1 MCGDHP
7 CCEIGV
13 VFCSCLQICGNLY
26 LQEKLNMI
34 VTIGGIPVYD
44 AVITDDETGMFKI
57 SLVDDPAVMSNFQA
71 FDATRKMQLYAIQ
84 DEEKRLVR
92 GCIMRAD
99 FPIYR
104 RDERMGEYYI
114 IYKADTI
121 RQMAEKY
128 LAESRQNDVNAMHQG
143 EDLPDIYMV
152 QYFIKGDGIQVDGFD
167 ECADGSLFGEFHVT
181 NDDVWAEIKA
191 GTYKGFSLEGVFD
204 LVPEQDRDEIQEIVD
219 ILDGKFKKFHNQN
232 DMSKLSRLKE
242 ILAAKLQE
250 AEQKFGNVTTD
261 KGVLSWDGDDD
272 LKEGDS
278 VYVMDSEGN
287 RTPAADGDYKTDDN
301 KVIVVV
307 DGKVSEIKDAEAE
320 VSTEE
325 SKFIETDKGKLEW
338 DNEEEDLKEGDAVYV
353 RDEEGNRVPAPD
365 GDYTTGD
372 GKVIKVS
379 DGKVTEI
386 VDDKA
391 EVADQDLK
399 ARRKSR
405 FEKIRQAF
413 VESFEEKMRLITEA
427 IASVIGDDK
436 EFYLVDAGED
446 FGVVDVFDFETYED
460 HYFRYS
466 ITWNEDGTATASDP
480 QEVKRMFVPIDME
493 SPFAKSNEEEMN
505 SLKAENASLKA
516 EIAKLKKTPAGKPA
530 HEEVKEQQQMSKT
543 GNKGLDRL
551 SRIMSAK

>member
-1 MCGDHP
+1 
-7 CCEIGV
+7 
-13 VFCSCLQICGNLY
+13 
-26 LQEKLNMI
+26 MI

-44 AVITDDETGMFKI
+44 AVISDDETGMFKI

-104 RDERMGEYYI
+104 RDAGFGEYYI
-114 IYKADTI
+114 IYKAEEI
-121 RQMAEKY
+121 RKMAEKY
-128 LAESRQNDVNAMHQG
+128 LLEGRQNDVNLMHQDG
-143 EDLPDIYMV
+143 SDVDGVQMV

-167 ECADGSLFGEFHVT
+167 ECADGSLFGEFHVV
-181 NDDVWAEIKA
+181 NDDVWEEIKA

-219 ILDGKFKKFHNQN
+219 ILDGKFKKFHKSN

-250 AEQKFGNVTTD
+250 EKFGNVTTD

-278 VYVMDSEGN
+278 VYVEDSEGN
-287 RTPAADGDYKTDDN
+287 RTPAADGDYKTNDN

-320 VSTEE
+320 VAPAEGEE
-325 SKFIETDKGKLEW
+325 SEFIETDKGKLEW
-338 DNEEEDLKEGDAVYV
+338 DNEDEDLKEGDAVYV

-365 GDYTTGD
+365 GDYTTED

-399 ARRKSR
+399 ARKKSR
-405 FEKIRQAF
+405 FAKIKEAFEESYAEKEQKIR
-413 VESFEEKMRLITEA
+413 EA
-427 IASVIGDDK
+427 IYAFRNDDAWWW
-436 EFYLVDAGED
+436 LADAGED
-446 FGVVDVFDFETYED
+446 FAVISVMDEETFEEKYI
-460 HYFRYS
+460 RYS
-466 ITWNEDGTATASDP
+466 IKWNEDGSAEASDP
-480 QEVKRMFVPIDME
+480 QEVKLMFVPVDME
-493 SPFAKSNEEEMN
+493 SPFGKGNEEEMAA
-505 SLKAENASLKA
+505 LKAENASLKA
-516 EIAKLKKTPAGKPA
+516 EVAKLKKTPAAKPA
-530 HEEVKEQQQMSKT
+530 HEVVKEEEKMSKT
-543 GNKGLDRL
+543 GYKGLDRL
-551 SRIMSAK
+551 ARIMSAK

>member
-1 MCGDHP
+1 
-7 CCEIGV
+7 
-13 VFCSCLQICGNLY
+13 
-26 LQEKLNMI
+26 MI

-44 AVITDDETGMFKI
+44 AIISDEETGMFKI

-121 RQMAEKY
+121 RVMAEKY

-219 ILDGKFKKFHNQN
+219 ILDGAFENIHKTN

-250 AEQKFGNVTTD
+250 VEKFGNVTTD

-307 DGKVSEIKDAEAE
+307 EGKVSEIKDAEAE

-338 DNEEEDLKEGDAVYV
+338 DNEEEDLKEGDAVFV

-365 GDYTTGD
+365 GDYTTED
-372 GKVIKVS
+372 GKVIKVA

-386 VDDKA
+386 LDDRA
-391 EVADQDLK
+391 EVEPEMAEEIPADEPDTRDERIRELEERIRDL
-399 ARRKSR
+399 
-405 FEKIRQAF
+405 E
-413 VESFEEKMRLITEA
+413 
-427 IASVIGDDK
+427 
-436 EFYLVDAGED
+436 
-446 FGVVDVFDFETYED
+446 
-460 HYFRYS
+460 
-466 ITWNEDGTATASDP
+466 
-480 QEVKRMFVPIDME
+480 
-493 SPFAKSNEEEMN
+493 
-505 SLKAENASLKA
+505 AENDALRAENDALKG
-516 EIAKLKKTPAGKPA
+516 EMTKLKKTPAAKPA
-530 HEEVKEQQQMSKT
+530 HEVVKEEQKMSKT